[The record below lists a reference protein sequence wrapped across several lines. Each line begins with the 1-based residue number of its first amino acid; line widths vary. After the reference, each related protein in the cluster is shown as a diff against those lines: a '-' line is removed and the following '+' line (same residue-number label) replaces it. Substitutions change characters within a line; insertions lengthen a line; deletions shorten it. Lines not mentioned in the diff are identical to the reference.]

1 MSVWSRRK
9 FFLTSLA
16 GGAVAAGASGS
27 TLGEISRFA
36 RNDEPEVNEGT
47 GTGKPFAKAAQGKRP
62 VMISS
67 ANGVHALQK
76 GMDILNSGGD
86 TLEAAVAAVTV
97 VEDDPNDDSVGY
109 GGLPNEEGEVELDA
123 SVMHG
128 PTRRG
133 GSVASVRRIKNVA
146 RLAKTVMERTN
157 HVMIVGDGARR
168 FAVAEGFE
176 EMNLLTE
183 SSRKKWLAWK
193 AASSFNWRP
202 GIDSPE
208 WNGKS
213 AANRGESAL
222 DSAEF
227 RARLADI
234 CDGDVALMA
243 RALEVIRHP
252 VTGTIN
258 CLAVNEKGEISGT
271 TTTSGLSWKIP
282 GRVGDSPII
291 GAGLCVDGDVGG
303 AGSTGKGEENIKI
316 SGGHTIVEMMRKGM
330 SPTDACLEALH
341 RVARNYN
348 NDKKKLGTFHI
359 YFYALNKDGVH
370 GSASLWRNG
379 YDPGKRAKY
388 AVHDGTEGRLEEC
401 AAYFDE
407 VGGDG

>member
-1 MSVWSRRK
+1 MSLWSRRR

-16 GGAVAAGASGS
+16 GTAAGTATFLGAKAPVAIGPESMAAGLQAGAV
-27 TLGEISRFA
+27 
-36 RNDEPEVNEGT
+36 
-47 GTGKPFAKAAQGKRP
+47 KGKRP
-62 VMISS
+62 IIISS
-67 ANGVHALQK
+67 ANGVKALQK
-76 GMDILNSGGD
+76 GMDILKGGGD
-86 TLEAAVAAVTV
+86 TLDAAVAVVTL
-97 VEDDPNDDSVGY
+97 VEDDPSDDSVGY
-109 GGLPNEEGEVELDA
+109 GGLPNEEVEVELDA

-128 PTRRG
+128 PTRRA

-146 RLAKTVMERTN
+146 KLAKAVMERTN
-157 HVMIVGDGARR
+157 HTMIVGDGARR

-176 EMNLLTE
+176 ELNLLTE
-183 SSRKKWLAWK
+183 HSRKIWLAWK
-193 AASSFNWRP
+193 ASSSFNWRP

-213 AANRGESAL
+213 VAGRGHGKL
-222 DSAEF
+222 DTPEF
-227 RARLADI
+227 QARLADI
-234 CDGDVALMA
+234 CEHDRVLMA
-243 RALEVIRHP
+243 RAMELIADP
-252 VTGTIN
+252 PTGTIN
-258 CLAVNEKGEISGT
+258 CLAVNEHGEISGT

-291 GAGLCVDGDVGG
+291 GAGLYVDGDVGG

-348 NDKKKLGTFHI
+348 NDKKKLATFHL

-379 YDPGKRAKY
+379 YEESKRAKY
-388 AVHDGTEGRLEEC
+388 AVHDGTEGKLMDC
-401 AAYFDE
+401 ATYFDE
-407 VGGDG
+407 VGGDQ

>member
-1 MSVWSRRK
+1 MGLWSRRK
-9 FFLTSLA
+9 FFLTSVA
-16 GGAVAAGASGS
+16 GTAAAGTSNLLGASTPGGGIDVYGLVPQS
-27 TLGEISRFA
+27 A
-36 RNDEPEVNEGT
+36 P
-47 GTGKPFAKAAQGKRP
+47 AKGKRP

-67 ANGVHALQK
+67 ANGVHALDK
-76 GMDILNSGGD
+76 GMDILKNGGD
-86 TLEAAVAAVTV
+86 TLDAAVAAVTV

-128 PTRRG
+128 PTRRA

-146 RLAKTVMERTN
+146 KLAKTVMERTN
-157 HVMIVGDGARR
+157 HTMIVGDGARR

-183 SSRKKWLAWK
+183 HSRKKWLAWK
-193 AASSFNWRP
+193 ASTSFNWRP

-208 WNGKS
+208 WVGRS
-213 AANRGESAL
+213 ASARREDHL
-222 DSAEF
+222 RYQALQE
-227 RARLADI
+227 RVAVI
-234 CDGDVALMA
+234 CDHDAALTA
-243 RALEVIRHP
+243 RAMEVITNP
-252 VTGTIN
+252 PTGTIN

-303 AGSTGKGEENIKI
+303 AGSTGKGEENIKV

-330 SPTDACLEALH
+330 SPTEACLEALH

-359 YFYALNKDGVH
+359 YFYALNKDGVY

-379 YDPGKRAKY
+379 YDPNKRAKY
-388 AVHDGTEGRLEEC
+388 AVHDGTEGKLVEC

-407 VGGDG
+407 IGGDQ

>member
-1 MSVWSRRK
+1 MNLWTRRR

-16 GGAVAAGASGS
+16 GSAVA
-27 TLGEISRFA
+27 
-36 RNDEPEVNEGT
+36 GT
-47 GTGKPFAKAAQGKRP
+47 GELFGKTFSVEKGPSLEFSMNGAPSGKPP

-67 ANGVHALQK
+67 PHGVNALGK
-76 GMDILNSGGD
+76 GMEILKSGGD
-86 TLEAAVAAVTV
+86 TLDAAVAAVTI

-128 PTRRG
+128 PTRRAGAVG
-133 GSVASVRRIKNVA
+133 GVRRIKNVS

-157 HVMIVGDGARR
+157 HVMLVGDGARR

-183 SSRKKWLAWK
+183 HSRKIWLAWK
-193 AASSFNWRP
+193 ARNSFNWRP

-208 WNGKS
+208 WNEHLSQIFEGDAQKI
-213 AANRGESAL
+213 AY
-222 DSAEF
+222 
-227 RARLADI
+227 ARQ
-234 CDGDVALMA
+234 
-243 RALEVIRHP
+243 VIAHP

-258 CLAVNEKGEISGT
+258 CLAVNSKGEVSGT

-291 GAGLCVDGDVGG
+291 GAGLFVDGDVGG
-303 AGSTGKGEENIKI
+303 AGSTGKGEENLKI

-330 SPTDACLEALH
+330 KPIDACLEALG

-348 NDKKKLGTFHI
+348 NDKKKLNTFHI
-359 YFYALNKDGVH
+359 YFYAVNKDGEY

-379 YDPGKRAKY
+379 YEQSKHAMF
-388 AVHDGTEGRLEEC
+388 ALHDGEQSRLVPC
-401 AAYFDE
+401 KPFFDE
-407 VGGDG
+407 IGGGE

>member
-1 MSVWSRRK
+1 MSLWSRRR

-16 GGAVAAGASGS
+16 GTAAAGTTKAFGSLNPAADSS
-27 TLGEISRFA
+27 TLQAASTK
-36 RNDEPEVNEGT
+36 GT
-47 GTGKPFAKAAQGKRP
+47 RP
-62 VMISS
+62 IIISS

-76 GMDILNSGGD
+76 GMDILKSGGD
-86 TLEAAVAAVTV
+86 TLDAAVAAVTV

-128 PTRRG
+128 PTHRA

-157 HVMIVGDGARR
+157 HTMIVGDGARR

-176 EMNLLTE
+176 EINLLTE
-183 SSRKKWLAWK
+183 HSRKIWLAWK
-193 AASSFNWRP
+193 ASTSFNWRP

-208 WNGKS
+208 WNGKT
-213 AANRGESAL
+213 AATGRRVAL
-222 DSAEF
+222 DSPEF
-227 RARLADI
+227 RERLADI
-234 CDGDVALMA
+234 CEHDEVLMA
-243 RALEVIRHP
+243 RAIEVIANP
-252 VTGTIN
+252 PTGTIN
-258 CLAVNEKGEISGT
+258 CLAVNEKAEISGT

-291 GAGLCVDGDVGG
+291 GAGLYVDGDVGG

-316 SGGHTIVEMMRKGM
+316 SGGHTIVEMMRKGL
-330 SPTDACLEALH
+330 SPTDACLEAMH

-348 NDKKKLGTFHI
+348 NDKKKLNTFHI
-359 YFYALNKDGVH
+359 YFYALNKEGVH

-379 YDPGKRAKY
+379 YEPSKHAKY
-388 AVHDGTEGRLEEC
+388 AVHDGMEAKLVEC

-407 VGGDG
+407 IGGGE